1 MASPQPV
8 APDVPPPNSKS
19 SSPITTSPMSET
31 VPTLLTMPSSAET
44 NIPSPVVASSYQA
57 IEHLDP
63 SLSEKLPVLADK
75 STPSKPSST
84 SPSSKL
90 KISTPRFGNLHK
102 DRDQAND
109 NQGSSSHLAEALVDM
124 PENQLKKVAATV
136 SGAEMYAS
144 VDELPGR
151 TRPETSLPTANQW
164 LSSTEGIGGISHI
177 ATSAPPK
184 SGQPDYAEASES
196 VNTSTLSLTEARPDD
211 GNKRDKTKRKT
222 QPKPKPKATPR
233 PQDQKIFVPVPIA
246 GREPAPMKKPHATA
260 RRSIAKG
267 LKKAT
272 ESGSGVKGKAYKR
285 VGTVKVLNDIEDD
298 DEDGGGDD
306 IRAYAPIHVPSKP
319 TLARSKNI
327 DRIMRS
333 RGQSKGLPSKD
344 QDPFTEQEEDD
355 GEGSE
360 NEDERGLRYRGGMG
374 SPDRDPEGSND
385 YNDSSDSGSDSSSDS
400 DTDSGI
406 DPTVSTSTLFST
418 STYLHADSA
427 AFIAELSTRMSVLKK
442 KDKKLLKQ
450 NKELGKE
457 RDMLRDQLEK
467 ALEDAKALRVGIKRK
482 HVEVMAAEER
492 VREVEGEIRG

>member
-1 MASPQPV
+1 M
-8 APDVPPPNSKS
+8 
-19 SSPITTSPMSET
+19 
-31 VPTLLTMPSSAET
+31 
-44 NIPSPVVASSYQA
+44 
-57 IEHLDP
+57 
-63 SLSEKLPVLADK
+63 
-75 STPSKPSST
+75 
-84 SPSSKL
+84 
-90 KISTPRFGNLHK
+90 
-102 DRDQAND
+102 
-109 NQGSSSHLAEALVDM
+109 
-124 PENQLKKVAATV
+124 
-136 SGAEMYAS
+136 SGAEMYAA

-151 TRPETSLPTANQW
+151 TRPATSLPTANQW
-164 LSSTEGIGGISHI
+164 LSSTEGIGGMSHI

-196 VNTSTLSLTEARPDD
+196 VNTSTLSLTEARPADGPED
-211 GNKRDKTKRKT
+211 PTSTPVSKITGNKRDKTKRKT

-233 PQDQKIFVPVPIA
+233 PQDQKIFVPVPIT
-246 GREPAPMKKPHATA
+246 GREPAPMKKPRAPA

-285 VGTVKVLNDIEDD
+285 VGTVKDLNDIEDD

-306 IRAYAPIHVPSKP
+306 IRAYAPVHVPSKP
-319 TLARSKNI
+319 TLARSKNM
-327 DRIMRS
+327 DRIMGS
-333 RGQSKGLPSKD
+333 PGQSKGLPSKD

-355 GEGSE
+355 GEGGE

-374 SPDRDPEGSND
+374 SPDRDPEGSDD

-400 DTDSGI
+400 NTDSGI

-418 STYLHADSA
+418 STYQHADSA
-427 AFIAELSTRMSVLKK
+427 AFIAELSTRMSVLEKK
-442 KDKKLLKQ
+442 NKKLLKQ

-482 HVEVMAAEER
+482 YVEVMAAEER
-492 VREVEGEIRG
+492 VREVEGEIRGLGMGVWEGKGSEMRSMRMRRVRAMRMMLMRVGVKG